1 MALVGSRFGTYE
13 IIEEV
18 GKGGMATVYRAYQP
32 AMDRFVAVKVI
43 HRAIAADK
51 TSLERF
57 QREARLIARLEHPH
71 LLPVYDYNG
80 EHDPPYIVMRYLEGS
95 TLKDALED
103 GSLPLTDAVL
113 VFRQIGSALDYAHRQ
128 NVVHRDIKPSNV
140 LIDVDGNA
148 FLMDFG
154 IARLIESNE
163 GLTQSGFAVGTPSY
177 MSPEQGMGAAVD
189 KRSDIY
195 SLGVMLYQTVTGD
208 LPFKSDT
215 AMGIIMHHI
224 NTPPPKASLANP
236 DLPPALDLVITRAM
250 AKSPDDRFQ
259 TATELALAFARAA
272 EVSADAT
279 PSTVR
284 KAAQRS
290 FNTIIAGREARKD
303 ELDRTMA
310 GFAASRAV
318 PTTTPKPP
326 STTLEGATIITSSDQ
341 MVQSP
346 PRRTPS
352 RLPLIFGAVAA
363 LLVVGALLFA
373 ALRPQPPSF
382 ELTSTSVA
390 AAAQTADTGSA
401 ATPQPTEIVISLTPT
416 SAVEAQPQVTATNRA
431 RATDADA
438 APSSTRTAIPNTE
451 TPIPDTQ
458 TPIPPTA
465 TPATAVAQVLRD
477 LVVRLGPGTD
487 YPVVDTIPVDTA
499 LTILGITDDG
509 SWLQVELPDGRIAWL
524 SAGRLVDVSGN
535 IASVAIAQ
543 APTETPSSTP
553 EPTATDTPSATPL
566 PTDTPTATATPSLTP
581 SATTTP
587 TSTPTDT
594 PTPTIT
600 PSATL
605 TRTPTLTI
613 TPSAT
618 PTLTPT
624 VTPSVTATHTPT
636 VTPSSTPT
644 LTPTLTPTVTPSPTA
659 TETPQLTTTPLP
671 QPTPTPVPVRAG
683 RLPFVAD
690 FQSPDALAGWD
701 YDPAVWQLVDEAGE
715 SILIG
720 QAALNQPMIML
731 GQEAPEWTD
740 ESPAG
745 MVISFRFNL
754 DAQAA
759 GARMVFRY
767 SDTGYY
773 ALEVF
778 PGLMVLRRNNIDSP
792 NVLFRDNELI
802 IRNLSVPINAN
813 QWHTVTIWS
822 EGTRIFVYLDRQ
834 LYINAEDLVPPQ
846 VGAGAILLQTNS
858 QSRPARFDDII
869 VRRAELASNHF
880 QGAAFPVTWESSDLA
895 RTRIVGEAGGNQFLQ
910 VESDASVRPIM
921 EPIQDVGLFCR
932 IYSFQGGYQIRL
944 RDNVGGALLLA
955 FDAGNLDVTQL
966 DGTGTVVKQERVPN
980 VYNRGRWENWEFS
993 FIGDRLE
1000 IYRDGNVR
1008 YQGVFTPSPGAGTM
1022 QFIAGARDIF
1032 GIDDC
1037 LITEDATS
1045 SNVDARVFNAV
1056 RAQIEARTWR
1066 ELRSDFREDF
1076 DDIFRTD
1083 DWWIDGQNAAG
1094 EFASDPGAVE
1104 HRQFLRLTGTGT
1116 STWRMI
1122 RDVIGFALFGAG
1134 SDARAFSDSTDL
1146 QSTVFVRLQQGQPGS
1161 AWLAVRTRPTLSG
1174 ANLEGY
1180 RLELRRN
1187 ADNTISVL
1195 VVAILPAERRVIQEV
1210 LLPGTETG
1218 AAPPEWIALEIIA
1231 YRDAIGF
1238 YANGVY
1244 VGAVSQGTLLGG
1256 TLALGVEGITVAD
1269 FDTLVFRDATP
1280 HGE

>member
-1 MALVGSRFGTYE
+1 MALVGSRFGPYE

-103 GSLPLTDAVL
+103 GPLPLADAVL
-113 VFRQIGSALDYAHRQ
+113 IFRQIGAALDYAHRQ

-177 MSPEQGMGAAVD
+177 MSPEQGMGAQVD

-195 SLGVMLYQTVTGD
+195 SLGVMLYQTITGE

-224 NTPPPKASLANP
+224 NTPPPKASHTNP
-236 DLPPALDLVITRAM
+236 ALPPALDAVITRAM
-250 AKSPDDRFQ
+250 AKTPDERYQ
-259 TATELALAFARAA
+259 SATELALAFARAA
-272 EVSADAT
+272 EIGADAT

-284 KAAQRS
+284 KTAQRS
-290 FNTIIAGREARKD
+290 FDSLMASREARKD
-303 ELDRTMA
+303 ELDKTMA
-310 GFAASRAV
+310 GFAASRAI
-318 PTTTPKPP
+318 PTTVPKPA
-326 STTLEGATIITSSDQ
+326 STALDGATIITSSEQ
-341 MVQSP
+341 KVQPP
-346 PRRTPS
+346 PRRASS
-352 RLPLIFGAVAA
+352 RLPLIFGAVAT
-363 LLVVGALLFA
+363 LLVGALLFA
-373 ALRPQPPSF
+373 ALRPQ
-382 ELTSTSVA
+382 
-390 AAAQTADTGSA
+390 ADIA
-401 ATPQPTEIVISLTPT
+401 LTPT
-416 SAVEAQPQVTATNRA
+416 PLPTGEGLLSATDSTLTPTPSPEGDGITARPTVTPTNRV
-431 RATDADA
+431 TDTDA
-438 APSSTRTAIPNTE
+438 APSATRPPTDTPISNTQ

-458 TPIPPTA
+458 TPIPPTP

-477 LVVRLGPGTD
+477 LVVRLGPGTN

-535 IASVAIAQ
+535 IASIAIAQ

-553 EPTATDTPSATPL
+553 EPTSTETPTVTPL
-566 PTDTPTATATPSLTP
+566 PTDTLTATVTPSLTP

-587 TSTPTDT
+587 SPIPTDT
-594 PTPTIT
+594 PTATPTPT
-600 PSATL
+600 PSP
-605 TRTPTLTI
+605 TPTL

-624 VTPSVTATHTPT
+624 ITPSPTPT
-636 VTPSSTPT
+636 VTPSA
-644 LTPTLTPTVTPSPTA
+644 TA
-659 TETPQLTTTPLP
+659 TETALPTMTPLP
-671 QPTPTPVPVRAG
+671 QATPTPVPVRAG

-690 FQSPDALAGWD
+690 FQSADALAGWD
-701 YDPAVWQLVDEAGE
+701 YDPSVWQLVDEAGE

-720 QAALNQPMIML
+720 QAALNHPMIIL
-731 GQEAPEWTD
+731 GQESPEWTD

-759 GARMVFRY
+759 GARLVFRY

-792 NVLFRDNELI
+792 NVLFRENELI
-802 IRNLSVPINAN
+802 IRNLQVPINSN
-813 QWHTVTIWS
+813 QWHSVTIWS
-822 EGTRIFVYLDRQ
+822 EGTRNFVYLDRQ

-846 VGAGAILLQTNS
+846 IGAGAILLQTNS

-880 QGAAFPVTWESSDLA
+880 QGAAFPATWESSDLA

-910 VESDASVRPIM
+910 LEGAASVRPIM
-921 EPIQDVGLFCR
+921 EPIRDVGLFCR
-932 IYSFQGGYQIRL
+932 LYSFQGGYQIRL
-944 RDNVGGALLLA
+944 RDNVGGALLLD
-955 FDAGNLDVTQL
+955 FDGGNLDVTQV
-966 DGTGTVVKQERVPN
+966 DGTGAVVTQERVPN

-1008 YQGVFTPSPGAGTM
+1008 YQGVFTPSPGAGTIEFLSGE
-1022 QFIAGARDIF
+1022 QDVF

-1045 SNVDARVFNAV
+1045 SNVDARVFNTV
-1056 RAQIEARTWR
+1056 RTAIEARTWR

-1076 DDIFRTD
+1076 DDLFRTD

-1146 QSTVFVRLQQGQPGS
+1146 QATVFVRLPQGQPGS
-1161 AWLAVRTRPTLSG
+1161 AWLGVRTRPTLSG

-1187 ADNTISVL
+1187 ADDTLSVL
-1195 VVAILPAERRVIQEV
+1195 IVAVLPAERLIIQEIP
-1210 LLPGTETG
+1210 LPGTATD
-1218 AAPPEWIALEIIA
+1218 AAAPEWIALEVIA

-1238 YANGVY
+1238 YANGVF
-1244 VGAVSQGTLLGG
+1244 VGAVTQATLLGG
-1256 TLALGVEGITVAD
+1256 TLALGVEGNAVAD
-1269 FDTLVFRDATP
+1269 FDTLVIRDATP
-1280 HGE
+1280 HGG